1 MVQIKV
7 FKDWLV
13 KIIDYL
19 ILPSVESHQRSYK
32 RKEVKIKKE
41 IIKGVTFNIHELKDI
56 NLNTYKELGFV
67 SIYFDDYEILIQ
79 DLKANKPINPS
90 YQEDVIKKDIMIS
103 IYHIESFNKQ
113 KWVLIVDMTNSPH
126 IGLRD
131 YWEVCPLMVLVCQR
145 RSTASFHN

>member
-1 MVQIKV
+1 MK
-7 FKDWLV
+7 
-13 KIIDYL
+13 KIVNLIDKL

-67 SIYFDDYEILIQ
+67 SIYFDDYENLMQ

-113 KWVLIVDMTNSPH
+113 KWVLLVDMTNSPY

-131 YWEVCPLMVLVCQR
+131 YWKVSPPLMVLVC
-145 RSTASFHN
+145 